1 MRTRRW
7 PTRAS
12 GKGWTSRRSGISTCS
27 PPAGCFP
34 TSRWCWTSSP
44 PSAWRASVAV
54 HTTRSRRWTLPSIAA
69 SARAISRSRGRR
81 SAGRSCSTRTRTRM
95 RSWPPSR
102 LPWPIGSCAGRV
114 SMPGDDAFA
123 ALLRRALAADRVAHA
138 YAFVG
143 PPGAGRKLTALAFAK
158 ALVAPAGGAPA
169 ARIERGAHP
178 DVRLIQPT
186 PPEGNPKGPLLL
198 RIENVRAL
206 GRLAALRPAEA
217 ARKVFIVDEADRMTA
232 ATPQAFLKTLEEPPD
247 RTVIILILSQLR
259 ALPATLLSRC
269 QIVRFR
275 PRQTEGTVALLPDGR
290 DEARRR
296 ALSVLTEALRKGT
309 DAILEAGDDVGRDRQ
324 AAETLVE
331 ACWLRYRDLLCAQA
345 GADARLAVFAEAGD
359 RAP

>member
-1 MRTRRW
+1 MWTRPW

-12 GKGWTSRRSGISTCS
+12 GKGWISRRSGISTCS

-44 PSAWRASVAV
+44 PSAWRASAAGR
-54 HTTRSRRWTLPSIAA
+54 TTRSRRWTSPSIAA

-95 RSWPPSR
+95 RFSPPSR

-123 ALLRRALAADRVAHA
+123 AIRGQDEVVALLRRALAADRVAHA

-169 ARIERGAHP
+169 AR
-178 DVRLIQPT
+178 
-186 PPEGNPKGPLLL
+186 
-198 RIENVRAL
+198 
-206 GRLAALRPAEA
+206 
-217 ARKVFIVDEADRMTA
+217 
-232 ATPQAFLKTLEEPPD
+232 
-247 RTVIILILSQLR
+247 
-259 ALPATLLSRC
+259 
-269 QIVRFR
+269 
-275 PRQTEGTVALLPDGR
+275 
-290 DEARRR
+290 
-296 ALSVLTEALRKGT
+296 
-309 DAILEAGDDVGRDRQ
+309 LEAGDDVGRDRQ

-345 GADARLAVFAEAGD
+345 GADARLAVFAEAGE
-359 RAP
+359 RAPDHPSLHELLARLTACREAWHALQGNVSPRLTVEVLLSRLALRAA

>member
-1 MRTRRW
+1 
-7 PTRAS
+7 
-12 GKGWTSRRSGISTCS
+12 
-27 PPAGCFP
+27 
-34 TSRWCWTSSP
+34 
-44 PSAWRASVAV
+44 V
-54 HTTRSRRWTLPSIAA
+54 
-69 SARAISRSRGRR
+69 
-81 SAGRSCSTRTRTRM
+81 
-95 RSWPPSR
+95 
-102 LPWPIGSCAGRV
+102 
-114 SMPGDDAFA
+114 PGDDAFA
-123 ALLRRALAADRVAHA
+123 AIRGQDEVVALLRRALAADRVAHA

-169 ARIERGAHP
+169 ARVERGAHP

-275 PRQTEGTVALLPDGR
+275 PRQAEGTVALLPDGR

-296 ALSVLTEALRKGT
+296 ALSVLTEALRKGA

-359 RAP
+359 RAPDHPSLHELLARLTACREAWHALQGNVSPRLTVEVLLSRLALRAA